1 MYTVRTSS
9 CHVTSLMSRHV
20 TRSAVATDVVV
31 TLDPR
36 SEDPALQIGAA
47 QAGPNGLTYLKLS
60 SAHVP
65 LQLVVLAG
73 RKRAKDTLEGMI
85 RRADQAPIC
94 LPLHGRHRRRGGK
107 GFCSAAAGLASRDGT
122 RGLEAVSMEVGV
134 AIGDGKDGAQELT
147 AGLRIRVATS
157 AATPCTARRSMA

>member
-60 SAHVP
+60 SAHVA

-73 RKRAKDTLEGMI
+73 RKRAKDTLEGMT
-85 RRADQAPIC
+85 RRADQAPN
-94 LPLHGRHRRRGGK
+94 LPSACRCTGGTGGGVVK
-107 GFCSAAAGLASRDGT
+107 ASVRLPPDSRVGMARAGLKLCRW
-122 RGLEAVSMEVGV
+122 
-134 AIGDGKDGAQELT
+134 K
-147 AGLRIRVATS
+147 
-157 AATPCTARRSMA
+157 